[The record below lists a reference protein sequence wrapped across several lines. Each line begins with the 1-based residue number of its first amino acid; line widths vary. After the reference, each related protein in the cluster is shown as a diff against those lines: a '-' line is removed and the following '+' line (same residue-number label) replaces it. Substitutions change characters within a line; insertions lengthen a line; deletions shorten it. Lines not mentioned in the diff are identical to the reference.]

1 MAKRMRRADADLTAA
16 ARRAA
21 PRPAPVPPSRG
32 VITRSGTTAH
42 LVARHR
48 IEQREQAVGLSVV
61 DVDHDRAPLDA
72 AREWLSDARS
82 SGRPTSAPP
91 RPPSSNKPP
100 CPGCG
105 SKDWMLTFSRFDNRY
120 HLCESCSYRW

>member
-1 MAKRMRRADADLTAA
+1 MVPPTRGDDTEAGGDVGAAPATRWARPHLGSA
-16 ARRAA
+16 ARQVQLALRAVRA
-21 PRPAPVPPSRG
+21 MEVPRPLRAVRTMEVPR
-32 VITRSGTTAH
+32 
-42 LVARHR
+42 
-48 IEQREQAVGLSVV
+48 
-61 DVDHDRAPLDA
+61 PLDA

-82 SGRPTSAPP
+82 SGRESAT

>member
-1 MAKRMRRADADLTAA
+1 MPPTRADHTEADGDVGAAPAMRWARPHLGSA
-16 ARRAA
+16 ARRVELALRA
-21 PRPAPVPPSRG
+21 VRAMEMPR
-32 VITRSGTTAH
+32 
-42 LVARHR
+42 
-48 IEQREQAVGLSVV
+48 
-61 DVDHDRAPLDA
+61 PLDA

-82 SGRPTSAPP
+82 SGRESAT
-91 RPPSSNKPP
+91 RPPSSDKPP